1 MPIEFSKHAKEQL
14 RRRKI
19 SQKQAVN
26 VVMKMQYDKKVDA
39 VYIELAKGKYS
50 KTRKISDS
58 VVVDEDNS
66 GKVLGIE
73 ILDATKN
80 ISAFLSKTYSIQVS

>member
-1 MPIEFSKHAKEQL
+1 
-14 RRRKI
+14 
-19 SQKQAVN
+19 
-26 VVMKMQYDKKVDA
+26 MKMKYDKKVDA

-50 KTRKISDS
+50 ITRKISDA
-58 VVVDEDNS
+58 VVVDEDKN

-80 ISAFLSKTYSIQVS
+80 ISAFDPQKTTLTTQSA